1 MLCLLSTAAFA
12 AVPKAGE
19 NFYLYDE
26 ADVISYEDEGVIF
39 YNNEALEKACGAQIV
54 IAAVKTTGS
63 KTIEKYTYELFNKW
77 EVGDKKK
84 DNGFLLVMA
93 IEDQDAYLC
102 QGTGAERIIDAGELK
117 LFMNDYLAD
126 DFFAGRYSEG
136 AVKIFKALFETV
148 RDYYGINLAFM
159 DEEALTRAGKL
170 GGTAEWDSA
179 PGDRAPKADKD
190 SGNDTLSTILGAI
203 IVIAIIV
210 AIVARPRKRKGY
222 VAPAP
227 APAPTVVVAPRTRVV
242 RTTRTYAPR
251 SGSFWGTA
259 TRSTS
264 SSPRPVSSTR
274 SSGWTSSSSTRS
286 STARSG
292 SGFSSG
298 SRSSVT
304 RSSSSSRSGF
314 SGGRGGGGSS
324 RGSGA
329 GFSR

>member
-190 SGNDTLSTILGAI
+190 SDNDTLSTILGAI

-222 VAPAP
+222 VAP

-264 SSPRPVSSTR
+264 SSSRPVSSTR

-329 GFSR
+329 GFGR